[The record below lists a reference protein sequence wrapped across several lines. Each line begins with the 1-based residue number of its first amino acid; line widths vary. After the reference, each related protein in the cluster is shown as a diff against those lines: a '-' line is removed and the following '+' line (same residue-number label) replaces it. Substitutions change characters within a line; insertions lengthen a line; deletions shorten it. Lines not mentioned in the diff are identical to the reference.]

1 MDTSAGQPDRDVG
14 SADAAR
20 VPEVIRKVTASVAA
34 VAAAVGLI
42 AFAHLG
48 AFRDSG
54 DPFPHSV
61 LVPRR

>member
-1 MDTSAGQPDRDVG
+1 
-14 SADAAR
+14 
-20 VPEVIRKVTASVAA
+20 VIRKVTASVAA

-48 AFRDSG
+48 AFRDGG